1 MSYSGYSATIG
12 ILISDSHSEEDV
24 FDCMES
30 CQGYPIW
37 VHANTNDNKWAYH
50 MKRVTEEKGRHY
62 FSQSISNGTPGK
74 GKNMLMQQFTV
85 DSNLKYFQ
93 YCYNIDGDDAWGST
107 MPELFKRK
115 YDGDFLFL
123 SGGKYMWKDTT
134 YDKLYLKQLSEQ
146 IMQDLGDK
154 YEGLPAFVT
163 EWENL
168 KVEFAKYHQHPN
180 NEHGT
185 LNRLIGFSKSAIH
198 NLEFKEDIK
207 IAEDIIFHIEA
218 LWANKKGNLK
228 IQYLYDDN
236 LYLYKP
242 NERGIHYET
251 YPRLSPKL
259 LAKLYDYLPP
269 TYPKSLQK
277 HKVDWIK

>member
-24 FDCMES
+24 LDCMES

-37 VHANTNDNKWAYH
+37 VHPNTNENKWAYH

-74 GKNMLMQQFTV
+74 GMNMLMQQFTV

-134 YDKLYLKQLSEQ
+134 YNKLDLKQLSEQ

>member
-1 MSYSGYSATIG
+1 
-12 ILISDSHSEEDV
+12 
-24 FDCMES
+24 MES

-134 YDKLYLKQLSEQ
+134 YDKLDLKQLSEQ

-163 EWENL
+163 EGENL
-168 KVEFAKYHQHPN
+168 KVEFAKYHQHTN

>member
-24 FDCMES
+24 LDCMES

-74 GKNMLMQQFTV
+74 GKNMLMHQFTV

-134 YDKLYLKQLSEQ
+134 YDKLDLKQLSEQ

-154 YEGLPAFVT
+154 YKGLPAFVT

>member
-24 FDCMES
+24 LDCMES

-134 YDKLYLKQLSEQ
+134 YDKLDLKQLSEQ

>member
-24 FDCMES
+24 LDCMES

-74 GKNMLMQQFTV
+74 GKNMLMHQFTV

-93 YCYNIDGDDAWGST
+93 YCYNIHGDDAWGST

-134 YDKLYLKQLSEQ
+134 YDKLDLKQLSEQ

>member
-1 MSYSGYSATIG
+1 
-12 ILISDSHSEEDV
+12 
-24 FDCMES
+24 
-30 CQGYPIW
+30 
-37 VHANTNDNKWAYH
+37 

-134 YDKLYLKQLSEQ
+134 YDKLDLKQLSEQ

-198 NLEFKEDIK
+198 NLEFKEDIE

-236 LYLYKP
+236 LSTTNISQKFT
-242 NERGIHYET
+242 ET
-251 YPRLSPKL
+251 
-259 LAKLYDYLPP
+259 
-269 TYPKSLQK
+269 
-277 HKVDWIK
+277 

>member
-24 FDCMES
+24 LDCMES

-62 FSQSISNGTPGK
+62 FSQSISNVTPGK

-134 YDKLYLKQLSEQ
+134 YDKLDLKQLSEQ

>member
-24 FDCMES
+24 LDCMES

-74 GKNMLMQQFTV
+74 GKNMLMHQFTV

-134 YDKLYLKQLSEQ
+134 YDKLDLKQLSEQ

>member
-24 FDCMES
+24 LNCMES

-37 VHANTNDNKWAYH
+37 VHANTNDNKWADH

-74 GKNMLMQQFTV
+74 GKNMLMTHFTL
-85 DSNLKYFQ
+85 DSNLKYFT

-115 YDGDFLFL
+115 YDGDFLFS
-123 SGGKYMWKDTT
+123 SGGKYQWKDET
-134 YDKLYLKQLSEQ
+134 YDKLDLAKLSEQ
-146 IMQDLGDK
+146 IRDDLGDK
-154 YEGLPAFVT
+154 YEGTSYISQWLD
-163 EWENL
+163 L
-168 KVEFAKYHQHPN
+168 RVEFAKYFQHPN

-185 LNRLIGFSKSAIH
+185 LNRLIGFSKLAIN
-198 NLEFKEDIK
+198 NLQFKEDVE

-218 LWANKKGNLK
+218 LMKNKQGNFK
-228 IQYLYDDN
+228 IQYLYDED

-242 NERGIHYET
+242 NERGIHYNT
-251 YPRLSPKL
+251 IPVLSGELLQKL
-259 LAKLYDYLPP
+259 KAYLPP
-269 TYPKSLQK
+269 TYPKSLK
-277 HKVDWIK
+277 KYKVDWVL

>member
-1 MSYSGYSATIG
+1 
-12 ILISDSHSEEDV
+12 
-24 FDCMES
+24 MES

-74 GKNMLMQQFTV
+74 GKNMLMHQFTV

-134 YDKLYLKQLSEQ
+134 YDKLDLKQLSEQ

-185 LNRLIGFSKSAIH
+185 LNRLIGFSKSASH
-198 NLEFKEDIK
+198 NLQFKEDVE

-218 LWANKKGNLK
+218 LMKNKQGDLK